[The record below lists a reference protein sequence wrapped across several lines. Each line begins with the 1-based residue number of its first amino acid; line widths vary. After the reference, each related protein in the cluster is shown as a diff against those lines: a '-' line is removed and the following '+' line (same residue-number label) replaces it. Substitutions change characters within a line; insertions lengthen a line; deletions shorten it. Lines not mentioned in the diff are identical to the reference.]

1 MVFVKPI
8 VRKFFR
14 KKSSSAKCS
23 GKCNGSPPKCYHQQL
38 KLRARSRLTLV
49 EKHLD
54 LGMVGNLDI
63 VSSLGGCGG
72 SGVQGVPCLG
82 GAHHPRLHRCL
93 QEIFRCQRFWTGLVC
108 LDKGHH
114 RVLILG
120 FYKGK
125 SANNRCVV
133 DGWVLLLL

>member
-1 MVFVKPI
+1 MVHHLSVIIK
-8 VRKFFR
+8 
-14 KKSSSAKCS
+14 
-23 GKCNGSPPKCYHQQL
+23 QL

-63 VSSLGGCGG
+63 VSSLGVCGG

-82 GAHHPRLHRCL
+82 GAHHPRLLRCL
-93 QEIFRCQRFWTGLVC
+93 QEIFLCQGVWTSEQQDGEVC

-114 RVLILG
+114 RVWILG
-120 FYKGK
+120 IYESKYV
-125 SANNRCVV
+125 NNRCVV